1 LRGNFSGKKRMKQ
14 ASPHPS
20 AHLDRFCADNLPSS
34 ELQPVYLFNLPEVQY
49 PEALNC
55 ADELLGAFDHQGQA
69 RAKADRVAIYFDAP
83 AASDTQADKDG
94 HTKDDQA
101 PTVLHW
107 TYAELED
114 QVNRIANVL
123 HDAGVVPGNRV
134 LLRGLNGPLMAAS
147 WLAVVK
153 AGLVAVP
160 TMPMLRAKE
169 LKQII
174 DKAQVSFALCE
185 DSLMTELEHNLN
197 AGHEQYTRTLKSA
210 LSFGA
215 LQQAMRSA
223 SPLFKACPTHR
234 DDTCLIAFTSGTTGE
249 PKGTM
254 HFHRD
259 VLAMSDLFPS
269 SVLHMTE
276 NDIVIGTPPLAF
288 TFGLGGLLTFAMRH
302 GAATVL
308 NPKYT
313 PESLMQGIERFKATL
328 CFTAPTFYRQMATF
342 TERYSL
348 RTLRHTISAGE
359 ALPLPVRKLWFEKTG
374 IAMTDGI
381 GGTEMIHIY
390 IASPGDELHAAGKW
404 GALGK
409 VVPGYEARI
418 VDEHMQPL
426 PFGQVGK
433 LAVRGPTGCRYL
445 ADPRQ
450 SNYVKAGWN
459 LPGDTFSQDEE
470 GYFYY
475 HARNDDMII
484 SAGYNIAGP
493 EVEAAL
499 MEHESVLECAVI
511 GTPDEERGQ
520 IVHAFVVL
528 KEDVNARAASQSST
542 PSSFEAKLTK
552 QLQDHVK
559 QSIAPFKYPRR
570 ISFCK
575 DLPRTETGK
584 LQRFKLRD
592 LMSSSATPAATPA
605 APPASNPHKVL
616 QPEGWI
622 APKGYANGI
631 EAHGRQIY
639 VAGMVGWNGQ
649 CQFESDDFV
658 KQTEQAL
665 QNVLDTLAC
674 SKAGPEH
681 MVRMTW
687 YVKSKKEYLARG
699 KEIGAIYKRLIGRN
713 YPAMTLVQVVDLVE
727 DRALLEIEVTAV
739 IPD

>member
-1 LRGNFSGKKRMKQ
+1 MKPV
-14 ASPHPS
+14 SPHPS

-34 ELQPVYLFNLPEVQY
+34 ELQPVYLFSLPEVQY

-55 ADELLGAFDHQGQA
+55 ADELLSAFDHQGQA
-69 RAKADRVAIYFDAP
+69 LAKADRIAIYFDGPP
-83 AASDTQADKDG
+83 AALLSGEKDAIAQETQ
-94 HTKDDQA
+94 T

-123 HDAGVVPGNRV
+123 HDAGLVPGNRV

-197 AGHEQYTRTLKSA
+197 PNHEQRAATLKSA
-210 LSFGA
+210 LSFSA
-215 LQQAMRSA
+215 LQEAMRGA

-234 DDTCLIAFTSGTTGE
+234 DDTCLIAFTSGTTGQ
-249 PKGTM
+249 PKGTL

-269 SVLHMTE
+269 SALHMTE

-288 TFGLGGLLTFAMRH
+288 TFGLGGLLTFALRH
-302 GAATVL
+302 GASTVL
-308 NPKYT
+308 NAKYT
-313 PESLMQGIERFKATL
+313 PESLMESIERFKATL
-328 CFTAPTFYRQMATF
+328 CFTAPTFYRQMAAF
-342 TERYSL
+342 TQQYSL

-409 VVPGYEARI
+409 VVLGYEARI
-418 VDEHMQPL
+418 VDDNMQPL

-459 LPGDTFSQDEE
+459 LPGDTFTQDEE

-499 MEHESVLECAVI
+499 MEHDSVLECAVV
-511 GTPDEERGQ
+511 GTADDERGQ
-520 IVHAFVVL
+520 IVHAYVVL
-528 KEDVNARAASQSST
+528 REAAAAQAIGH
-542 PSSFEAKLTK
+542 EAALTK
-552 QLQDHVK
+552 QLQGHVK

-575 DLPRTETGK
+575 ALPRTETGK

-592 LMSSSATPAATPA
+592 PMSSSASPATPS
-605 APPASNPHKVL
+605 APSASNPHKVL

-631 EAHGRQIY
+631 EARGRQIY

-699 KEIGAIYKRLIGRN
+699 KEIGAVYKRLIGRN

-739 IPD
+739 VPD

>member
-1 LRGNFSGKKRMKQ
+1 MH
-14 ASPHPS
+14 AAPHLS
-20 AHLDRFCADNLPSS
+20 AHLDRFCAEHLPKT
-34 ELQPVYLFNLPEVQY
+34 EHQPVFLFNLPEVQY
-49 PEALNC
+49 PEQLNC
-55 ADELLGAFDHQGQA
+55 AEELLSNVDSQGHA
-69 RAKADRVAIYFDAP
+69 IDKADRVAIYFD
-83 AASDTQADKDG
+83 G
-94 HTKDDQA
+94 
-101 PTVLHW
+101 PTHDAEPTILHW

-123 HDAGVVPGNRV
+123 TKAGLLPGNRV
-134 LLRGLNGPLMAAS
+134 LLRGLNGPLMAAAL
-147 WLAVVK
+147 LAVMK
-153 AGLVAVP
+153 TGLVAVP

-174 DKAQVSFALCE
+174 GKAQVSFALCE
-185 DSLMTELEHNLN
+185 DSLMSELAHNLD
-197 AGHEQYTRTLKSA
+197 ATHEQHAALLQSA
-210 LSFGA
+210 LSFQA
-215 LQQAMRSA
+215 LQAAMREA
-223 SPLFKACPTHR
+223 SPAFKACPTHR
-234 DDTCLIAFTSGTTGE
+234 DDTCLIAFTSGTTGQ

-259 VLAMSDLFPS
+259 VLAMCDLFPH
-269 SVLHMTE
+269 SVLHMNE
-276 NDIVIGTPPLAF
+276 QDVVIGTPPLAF
-288 TFGLGGLLTFAMRH
+288 TFGLGGLLTFALRH

-328 CFTAPTFYRQMATF
+328 CFTAPTFYRHMASY

-348 RTLRHTISAGE
+348 KTLRHTISAGE
-359 ALPLPVRKLWFEKTG
+359 ALPLAVRKLWFEKTG
-374 IAMTDGI
+374 LAMTDGI

-390 IASPGDELHAAGKW
+390 IASPGDELHAARKW
-404 GALGK
+404 GALGR
-409 VVPGYEARI
+409 VVAGYEARI
-418 VDEHMQPL
+418 VDDNMQAL
-426 PFGQVGK
+426 PHGQVGK

-445 ADPRQ
+445 ADDRQ

-459 LPGDTFSQDEE
+459 LPGDTFMQDED

-475 HARNDDMII
+475 QARNDDMII

-511 GTPDEERGQ
+511 GEPDEERGQ

-528 KEDVNARAASQSST
+528 REGSRHLA
-542 PSSFEAKLTK
+542 EADLTK

-559 QSIAPFKYPRR
+559 QNIAPFKYPRR
-570 ISFCK
+570 ISFRQT
-575 DLPRTETGK
+575 LPRTETGK

-592 LMSSSATPAATPA
+592 TMSTPASPS
-605 APPASNPHKVL
+605 PPSASNPHKVL
-616 QPEGWI
+616 QPAGWT
-622 APKGYANGI
+622 APKGYANGV
-631 EAHGRQIY
+631 EASGRQIY

-649 CQFESDDFV
+649 GQFESDDFV

-674 SKAGPEH
+674 AKAGPEH

-699 KEIGAIYKRLIGRN
+699 KEIGAVYKRLIGRN

-739 IPD
+739 VPS

>member
-1 LRGNFSGKKRMKQ
+1 MQ
-14 ASPHPS
+14 ASPHASP
-20 AHLDRFCADNLPSS
+20 HLDRFCAEHLPKS
-34 ELQPVYLFNLPEVQY
+34 ELQPVFLFNLPEVQY

-55 ADELLGAFDHQGQA
+55 ADELLSAYDHQGQA
-69 RAKADRVAIYFDAP
+69 LDKADRVAIYFDGP
-83 AASDTQADKDG
+83 ATSSESE
-94 HTKDDQA
+94 QA
-101 PTVLHW
+101 PEHKLKQETKVLHW
-107 TYAELED
+107 TYTELED

-123 HDAGVVPGNRV
+123 TNAGLVPGNRV
-134 LLRGLNGPLMAAS
+134 LLRGLNGPLMAAA
-147 WLAVVK
+147 WLAVIK

-169 LKQII
+169 LKPII
-174 DKAQVSFALCE
+174 DKAQVGFALCE
-185 DSLMTELEHNLN
+185 DSLMAELEQNLER
-197 AGHEQYTRTLKSA
+197 GHEHYSPSLKSA

-215 LQQAMRSA
+215 LQQAMHDA
-223 SPLFKACPTHR
+223 SPAFKACPTHR
-234 DDTCLIAFTSGTTGE
+234 DDTCLIAFTSGTTGQ

-259 VLAMSDLFPS
+259 VLAMSDLFPH
-269 SVLHMTE
+269 SVLRMTE
-276 NDIVIGTPPLAF
+276 QDIVIGTPPLAF
-288 TFGLGGLLTFAMRH
+288 TFGLGGLLTFALRH

-328 CFTAPTFYRQMATF
+328 CFTAPTFYRHMAGF
-342 TERYSL
+342 AERYSL
-348 RTLRHTISAGE
+348 KTLRHSISAGE
-359 ALPLPVRKLWFEKTG
+359 ALPLPVRKLWYEKTG

-418 VDEHMQPL
+418 VDDNMQAL

-445 ADPRQ
+445 ADERQ

-459 LPGDTFSQDEE
+459 LPGDTFLQDED

-475 HARNDDMII
+475 QARNDDMII

-493 EVEAAL
+493 EVEASL
-499 MEHESVLECAVI
+499 MEHPAVLECAVV

-528 KEDVNARAASQSST
+528 KDA
-542 PSSFEAKLTK
+542 PGFFEAELT
-552 QLQDHVK
+552 QLLQDHVK
-559 QSIAPFKYPRR
+559 QNIAPFKYPRR

-575 DLPRTETGK
+575 ALPRTETGK

-592 LMSSSATPAATPA
+592 SMSSQTTPATLPSTLSSAPPSSVPSIAPA
-605 APPASNPHKVL
+605 ANPHKVL

-622 APKGYANGI
+622 APKGYANGV
-631 EAHGRQIY
+631 EARGRQIY
-639 VAGMVGWNGQ
+639 VAGMVGWSGQ
-649 CQFESDDFV
+649 GQFESDDFV

-665 QNVLDTLAC
+665 QNILDTLAC

-699 KEIGAIYKRLIGRN
+699 KEIGAVYKRLIGRN

>member
-1 LRGNFSGKKRMKQ
+1 MKD
-14 ASPHPS
+14 APHTSP
-20 AHLDRFCADNLPSS
+20 HLDRFCAENLPNS

-55 ADELLGAFDHQGQA
+55 AEELLGAYDHLG
-69 RAKADRVAIYFDAP
+69 RAIDKADRVAIYFDGP
-83 AASDTQADKDG
+83 ATSPDAQQVPQ
-94 HTKDDQA
+94 QA
-101 PTVLHW
+101 PQQERTVLHW
-107 TYAELED
+107 TYTELED

-123 HDAGVVPGNRV
+123 THAGLVPGNRV
-134 LLRGLNGPLMAAS
+134 LLRGLNGPMMAAA

-169 LKQII
+169 LKPII

-185 DSLMTELEHNLN
+185 DSLMTEIEHNLEP
-197 AGHEQYTRTLKSA
+197 GHEHRAPALKSV
-210 LSFGA
+210 LSFSA
-215 LQQAMRSA
+215 LQQDMREA
-223 SPLFKACPTHR
+223 SPAFKACPTHR
-234 DDTCLIAFTSGTTGE
+234 DDTCLIAFTSGTTGQ
-249 PKGTM
+249 PKGTL

-259 VLAMSDLFPS
+259 VLAMSDLFPN

-276 NDIVIGTPPLAF
+276 QDIVIGTPPLAF
-288 TFGLGGLLTFAMRH
+288 TFGLGGLLTFALRH

-313 PESLMQGIERFKATL
+313 PESLMQGIARYKATL
-328 CFTAPTFYRQMATF
+328 CFTAPTFYRHMADF
-342 TERYSL
+342 AERYSL
-348 RTLRHTISAGE
+348 KTLRHTVSAGE

-418 VDEHMQPL
+418 VDDNMQAL
-426 PFGQVGK
+426 PIGQVGK

-445 ADPRQ
+445 ADERQ
-450 SNYVKAGWN
+450 GNYVKAGWN
-459 LPGDTFSQDEE
+459 LPGDTFMQDED

-475 HARNDDMII
+475 QARNDDMII

-499 MEHESVLECAVI
+499 MEHPSVLECAVI

-528 KEDVNARAASQSST
+528 KDAPGR
-542 PSSFEAKLTK
+542 PEAELTK

-559 QSIAPFKYPRR
+559 QNIAPFKYPRR

-575 DLPRTETGK
+575 ELPRTETGK

-592 LMSSSATPAATPA
+592 LMSTQATSDSLPSTLTSAPPTSRPSVV
-605 APPASNPHKVL
+605 PASNPHKVL

-622 APKGYANGI
+622 APRGYANGV
-631 EAHGRQIY
+631 EARGRQIY

-649 CQFESDDFV
+649 GQFESDDFV

-699 KEIGAIYKRLIGRN
+699 KEIGAVYKRLIGRN